1 MGPLNITEVELR
13 AAIET
18 VKKEELPATPEA
30 KEGYFMQQVNMGET
44 LCAQGI
50 LSPRCDS
57 WILLTSC
64 IGPAFSLTAAMCF
77 FRALRVYPSP
87 VELLMIYQQTVPEPV
102 FKVRLTGM
110 LHIGRFG

>member
-50 LSPRCDS
+50 P
-57 WILLTSC
+57 
-64 IGPAFSLTAAMCF
+64 
-77 FRALRVYPSP
+77 
-87 VELLMIYQQTVPEPV
+87 
-102 FKVRLTGM
+102 
-110 LHIGRFG
+110 LHDATRGFCSHHA